1 MYFPGHT
8 NIHGPYDRSPLI
20 DPGRNTIEGTFPSS
34 FSNMYRSGKHTWTGG
49 YRQIDKNVF
58 FKTRKRLEHERVERS
73 SSLESGIPTAR
84 STFYIFSISIYIAN
98 II

>member
-8 NIHGPYDRSPLI
+8 NIHGPYDRSPL
-20 DPGRNTIEGTFPSS
+20 DPGRNAIEGMFPSS
-34 FSNMYRSGKHTWTGG
+34 FSNMYRSGKHTWTGS
-49 YRQIDKNVF
+49 YSQIDKNVF

-84 STFYIFSISIYIAN
+84 STFHEFGCVYICI
-98 II
+98 